1 MIDMR
6 IFWFLGGLSIRSRF
20 LPIKDKGILHFL
32 VNIRFGFTPKWI
44 DVYDSPAQWWIQH
57 GIIIL
62 LPYRRRLITSV
73 VKSFAI
79 NKNILLSLM
88 NRLYFGFEIEVVQ
101 IIALLHR
108 FSLYF
113 ECLRGHILTFMP
125 FNILNYLLWQIWLK
139 QLLFVLL
146 STSINFGQQKL
157 IFSSLSEVLTC
168 HTQLFLGNNIN
179 FYVLL
184 RATIWIKWR
193 LDVLS
198 HDHTSA
204 CSNSLSL
211 LLVFIQYLMGIAAV
225 LVNYWIH
232 FWNDAALV
240 PGISRVLPI
249 IARHWTLE

>member
-1 MIDMR
+1 
-6 IFWFLGGLSIRSRF
+6 
-20 LPIKDKGILHFL
+20 
-32 VNIRFGFTPKWI
+32 
-44 DVYDSPAQWWIQH
+44 
-57 GIIIL
+57 
-62 LPYRRRLITSV
+62 
-73 VKSFAI
+73 
-79 NKNILLSLM
+79 M

-101 IIALLHR
+101 IIALLHW

-125 FNILNYLLWQIWLK
+125 FNILNYLLRQIWLK

-211 LLVFIQYLMGIAAV
+211 LVVFFQYLMGIAAV

-232 FWNDAALV
+232 FWDDAALM
-240 PGISRVLPI
+240 PGVSRVLPI
-249 IARHWTLE
+249 IARHWTLEKLRLSVPMPLDCCIYFHVEAASLIMNIYTLLIPSMLRIVIRVLTDDFGDILSF

>member
-1 MIDMR
+1 MIGMR
-6 IFWFLGGLSIRSRF
+6 IFWFLGGLSISSRF
-20 LPIKDKGILHFL
+20 LPIKDKRILHFL
-32 VNIRFGFTPKWI
+32 MNIRFGLTPKWI
-44 DVYDSPAQWWIQH
+44 DVYDSPAQWWIEH

-62 LPYRRRLITSV
+62 LSNRSLIFV
-73 VKSFAI
+73 VKPFAI

-113 ECLRGHILTFMP
+113 EYLRVHLLTFMP
-125 FNILNYLLWQIWLK
+125 LNIINYLVWQIWLK

-146 STSINFGQQKL
+146 STPIDFGQQKL

-168 HTQLFLGNNIN
+168 HSQLFLGNNIN
-179 FYVLL
+179 FDVLL
-184 RATIWIKWR
+184 RATFWIKWR

-204 CSNSLSL
+204 CSKSLSL
-211 LLVFIQYLMGIAAV
+211 LIAFVQYLMSITAV
-225 LVNYWIH
+225 LINYWIH
-232 FWNDAALV
+232 FWDDAALM
-240 PGISRVLPI
+240 PGISRILPI
-249 IARHWTLE
+249 IARHWTFE